1 MESNPVKTKSK
12 ADPDGHLV
20 YSVTPPQ
27 TRGTQHFILQ
37 HSGVP
42 AVSSAK
48 ECAAKRQQVIF
59 LPNIFL
65 HRMPFLLKSP
75 VKAVVS
81 VNS

>member
-1 MESNPVKTKSK
+1 MNS
-12 ADPDGHLV
+12 AL
-20 YSVTPPQ
+20 
-27 TRGTQHFILQ
+27 
-37 HSGVP
+37 
-42 AVSSAK
+42 AVSPSK

-81 VNS
+81 LELVQEQVRHNEISGQRFRDHQ